1 MASSNRTNQINR
13 ILKVVKKH
21 FKPVKPPAQRTVLE
35 HLLFS
40 CCLENSPPEEAEAA
54 FRVLSE
60 EFFDWNEVRV
70 SSVRELAEAMKM
82 LVDSEEAAIRL
93 KRSLQSVFESVYAFD
108 LEPLTKENLGK
119 ATERLARYPGTTPFV
134 VAYVTQA
141 ALGGHAIPVN
151 RGLLCAFHVLGVIND
166 QERDQ
171 WTVPGLERAI
181 PKSKGQEVGSI
192 LHQFGVQVGRSPHS
206 PAVRKLLLEIDP
218 DCKDRLPKRPKAEP
232 PSEQE
237 NQTAPPRKTKKK
249 TADRAAAA
257 DAAEKK
263 KPPKKSAK
271 AKTSDRQK
279 AETGGP
285 RKKKTQPAT
294 GKQRVKKTKT
304 ASRRLAKSKPR

>member
-21 FKPVKPPAQRTVLE
+21 YKPVKPPAQRTVLE
-35 HLLFS
+35 HLLYS
-40 CCLENSPPEEAEAA
+40 CCLENSPPEDAEAA

-70 SSVRELAEAMKM
+70 STVRELAEAMKM
-82 LVDSEEAAIRL
+82 LVDPEEAAIRL
-93 KRSLQSVFESVYAFD
+93 KRSLQSVFESVYAFE

-151 RGLLCAFHVLGVIND
+151 RGLLCAFHVLGVISD
-166 QERDQ
+166 EEREQ
-171 WTVPGLERAI
+171 WCVPGLERAI

-192 LHQFGVQVGRSPHS
+192 LHQFGVQVGRSPFS

-218 DCKDRLPKRPKAEP
+218 DCKERLPKRTKAEP
-232 PSEQE
+232 SAEPESES
-237 NQTAPPRKTKKK
+237 APRRKAKKK
-249 TADRAAAA
+249 TADRGGAAGAA
-257 DAAEKK
+257 KK
-263 KPPKKSAK
+263 KTPKKA
-271 AKTSDRQK
+271 AKTKTADRQK
-279 AETGGP
+279 AETGRP

-294 GKQRVKKTKT
+294 GKKRVKKTKT